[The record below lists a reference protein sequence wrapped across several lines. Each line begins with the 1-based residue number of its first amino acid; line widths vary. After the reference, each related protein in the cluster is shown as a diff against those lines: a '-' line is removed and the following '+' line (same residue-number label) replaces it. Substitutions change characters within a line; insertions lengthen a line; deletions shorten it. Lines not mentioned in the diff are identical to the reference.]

1 MWLKRLKIL
10 YYSHVISDFKGEKIV
25 ETFYEKQYPKKK
37 KPNQKEIRVEI
48 VTKRKIDKPYVNWK
62 CHDNAFNSWIDNKD
76 IT

>member
-1 MWLKRLKIL
+1 MLLVTLKVKKLLKRFTKSNI
-10 YYSHVISDFKGEKIV
+10 
-25 ETFYEKQYPKKK
+25 QKK
-37 KPNQKEIRVEI
+37 KPNQKAIRVEI

>member
-1 MWLKRLKIL
+1 MLLVTLKVKKLLKRFTKSNI
-10 YYSHVISDFKGEKIV
+10 
-25 ETFYEKQYPKKK
+25 QKK

>member
-1 MWLKRLKIL
+1 MLLVTLKVKKLLKRFTKSNI
-10 YYSHVISDFKGEKIV
+10 
-25 ETFYEKQYPKKK
+25 QKKK